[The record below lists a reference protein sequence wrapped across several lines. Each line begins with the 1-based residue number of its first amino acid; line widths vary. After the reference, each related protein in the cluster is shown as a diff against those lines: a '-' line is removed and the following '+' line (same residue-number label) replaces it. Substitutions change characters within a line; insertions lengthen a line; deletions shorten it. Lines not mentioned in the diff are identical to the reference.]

1 MDTKYTFKLIIENV
15 DYSQYLTYPV
25 NYTDKN
31 REESFNTAIVNLT
44 RMERE
49 DPFKPNKKVELVIY
63 ANEEVYKEVP
73 MMIVNG
79 VSHEMGQSGLYSHK
93 LNLIE
98 YGYRFEKV
106 ILTDTTITR
115 LEGVYEPTLKDVVR
129 KILNRATEL
138 TGENYTLNPSTETI
152 LEVPSPE

>member
-1 MDTKYTFKLIIENV
+1 MDTKYTFKLSIENV
-15 DYSQYLTYPV
+15 DYSQYITYPV

-44 RMERE
+44 RMARE
-49 DPFKPNKKVELVIY
+49 DPFKPNKKVELTIY
-63 ANEEVYKEVP
+63 ANEEVYKEIP
-73 MMIVNG
+73 MMIVND

-98 YGYRFEKV
+98 YTYRFEKV

-115 LEGVYEPTLKDVVR
+115 LEGVYEPTLKDVAR
-129 KILNRATEL
+129 KILNRTTEL
-138 TGENYTLNPSTETI
+138 TGESYALSHSTESL